1 MSAVPDVTSLDRIQ
15 IWVDFHLK
23 RLGLRDRFLLP
34 DEEAIEQKKEVVL
47 RFAT

>member
-1 MSAVPDVTSLDRIQ
+1 MSAVPDVTSLDSIQ

-23 RLGLRDRFLLP
+23 GLGLRDRFLLP
-34 DEEAIEQKKEVVL
+34 DEEAVEKEEEVIL